1 MKFPQDF
8 WNERYKE
15 KEYIYGLNPNDFLAQ
30 NIRHLKPAGKVLC
43 LAEGEG
49 RNVVYLAKLGFEV
62 EAVDFSLEA
71 QKKALE
77 LAKKNGV
84 LIKYEVADLNE
95 FDFGKNY
102 FDAIISISAH
112 TNSALRKKIFSQAK
126 TALKEGGIF
135 LLEGY
140 NKSQINRNT
149 GGPKDVDMLFA
160 KDELEENFKDFEILH
175 CVEVVRNVEEGSYH
189 SGEADVVGFVARKI
203 SNL

>member
-49 RNVVYLAKLGFEV
+49 RNSVYLAKLGFEV

-77 LAKKNGV
+77 LANKNGV
-84 LIKYEVADLNE
+84 SIKYEILC
-95 FDFGKNY
+95 F
-102 FDAIISISAH
+102 
-112 TNSALRKKIFSQAK
+112 R
-126 TALKEGGIF
+126 
-135 LLEGY
+135 
-140 NKSQINRNT
+140 
-149 GGPKDVDMLFA
+149 
-160 KDELEENFKDFEILH
+160 FE
-175 CVEVVRNVEEGSYH
+175 
-189 SGEADVVGFVARKI
+189 
-203 SNL
+203 

>member
-1 MKFPQDF
+1 MKNPQDF

-30 NIRHLKPAGKVLC
+30 NIKNLKSEGKLLC

-49 RNVVYLAKLGFEV
+49 RNSVYLAKLGFEV

-71 QKKALE
+71 KNKALE
-77 LAKKNGV
+77 LARKNNV
-84 LIKYEVADLNE
+84 LIKYTVADLNK
-95 FDFGKNY
+95 FDFGKNC

-112 TNSALRKKIFSQAK
+112 TNSNLRKKIFSQVK
-126 TALKEGGIF
+126 TSLKKGGIF

-149 GGPKDVDMLFA
+149 GGPKDIDMLFA
-160 KDELEENFKDFEILH
+160 KNELEENFKDFKILH
-175 CVEVVRNVEEGSYH
+175 CHELTRNVVEGSYH
-189 SGEADVVGFVARKI
+189 NGEADVLQFIGKK
-203 SNL
+203 